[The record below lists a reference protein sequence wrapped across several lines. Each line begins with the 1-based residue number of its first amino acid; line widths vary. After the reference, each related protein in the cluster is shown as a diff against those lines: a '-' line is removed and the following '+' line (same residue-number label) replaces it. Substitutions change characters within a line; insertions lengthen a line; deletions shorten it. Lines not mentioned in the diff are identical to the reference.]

1 MLDASCAG
9 RAALLARDCE
19 LHANAQYSDTLTWSY
34 RAVGSRCR
42 KGEEEVKAADY
53 FEEVKLTLTDS
64 ESVPRHSHVPVFSGR
79 VK

>member
-1 MLDASCAG
+1 MLEASWGG
-9 RAALLARDCE
+9 RAVLFPGGCE
-19 LHANAQYSDTLTWSY
+19 LQASAQYIGTLTWSY